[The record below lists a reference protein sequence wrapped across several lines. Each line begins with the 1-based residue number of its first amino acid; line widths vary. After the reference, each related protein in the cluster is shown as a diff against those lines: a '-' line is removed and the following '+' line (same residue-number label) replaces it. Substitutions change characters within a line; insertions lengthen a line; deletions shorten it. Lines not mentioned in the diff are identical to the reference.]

1 MTFAMNASTSS
12 KIGRL
17 NVGEQSPFKARAQA
31 RLERLNFFRRTIARN
46 NQLLLR
52 LVQRVEG
59 VKELFL
65 GLFLAFEK
73 LDIVD
78 QQYVDVPIAV
88 AELDRLIVLD
98 RDDEFVGEL
107 LARDVHDVGVRI
119 ARQHAVADRVHKM
132 GFAEANPAV
141 QKQWIIGHCGRFGHG

>member
-1 MTFAMNASTSS
+1 
-12 KIGRL
+12 
-17 NVGEQSPFKARAQA
+17 
-31 RLERLNFFRRTIARN
+31 
-46 NQLLLR
+46 
-52 LVQRVEG
+52 

-98 RDDEFVGEL
+98 RDDEFVGDFSLETYTM
-107 LARDVHDVGVRI
+107 LALDCAPTR
-119 ARQHAVADRVHKM
+119 VADRVHKM

-141 QKQWIIGHCGRFGHG
+141 QKQWIIGHCGRFGHGLRGRVGEAVGIPTT